1 MWCDFSR
8 RIIWLFI
15 HDVLLHAN
23 SFIFSLYYC
32 VTLYSFNFFL
42 FFFILWGLMSTVGPR
57 FVLHADPKFGLRWNM
72 GALPRTPDY
81 LVCRIRFQST
91 LICFTLLCLFFFG
104 AGECLFLSDVLKINQ
119 NVLFFVLF
127 LFYYFFFFPLFV
139 FVQGSR
145 TVWLLSSWNVGYVAG
160 RRHGVDWHARS
171 VHLARHGVCR
181 LRVGRLPTP
190 WQDTLLRTAN
200 SGSFA
205 RRQI

>member
-42 FFFILWGLMSTVGPR
+42 FFFGGVWCRQWGQGLCYTLTQNLDYDETWEPCRGRPTTWYAA
-57 FVLHADPKFGLRWNM
+57 FV
-72 GALPRTPDY
+72 
-81 LVCRIRFQST
+81 
-91 LICFTLLCLFFFG
+91 FTLRSFVSRFFAFFFFG

-127 LFYYFFFFPLFV
+127 LFYYLFFFPLFV

-171 VHLARHGVCR
+171 VHLARHGVRR